1 MRTYNNIRK
10 LATGQGD
17 DYTTGCFLDHN
28 YFNKYHKMTVIDLS
42 EQQALDP
49 DPKAIPQ
56 IKFTRNLERDEGAT
70 MFFIIEEPKEAIL
83 DFSQRTE
90 EVL

>member
-1 MRTYNNIRK
+1 
-10 LATGQGD
+10 
-17 DYTTGCFLDHN
+17 
-28 YFNKYHKMTVIDLS
+28 MTVIHLS
-42 EQQALDP
+42 KQQVLDP

-83 DFSQRTE
+83 DF
-90 EVL
+90 